1 MESPETISRLSRRW
15 NIPPRKISD
24 RFYSRELDDSRC
36 PIIDGR
42 RIIPAEYVPEIERV
56 LREAGVLRSDP
67 IECC

>member
-24 RFYSRELDDSRC
+24 LFYSRKLDDSRC

-42 RIIPAEYVPEIERV
+42 RLIPADYVPEIERM
-56 LREAGVLRSDP
+56 LRDVGVLKSEP
-67 IECC
+67 IKC

>member
-42 RIIPAEYVPEIERV
+42 
-56 LREAGVLRSDP
+56 
-67 IECC
+67 